1 VMAAWNTPPSTRVTP
16 RNSQEALMAEQ
27 SGKRGDER
35 SSKGKP
41 DSTGPNSRPR
51 DETIA
56 QTGPG
61 IPDDTSAQVEISPE
75 EEKRIEKSIRS
86 I

>member
-1 VMAAWNTPPSTRVTP
+1 MTEQNGKAAEGQGGAHT
-16 RNSQEALMAEQ
+16 E
-27 SGKRGDER
+27 
-35 SSKGKP
+35 KP
-41 DSTGPNSRPR
+41 DSTGPNARPR

-75 EEKRIEKSIRS
+75 EEKNIEKSIRS
-86 I
+86 M

>member
-1 VMAAWNTPPSTRVTP
+1 
-16 RNSQEALMAEQ
+16 MAER
-27 SGKRGDER
+27 SGNKGNER
-35 SSKGKP
+35 DSKAKP
-41 DSTGPNSRPR
+41 DSTGTNARPR

-61 IPDDTSAQVEISPE
+61 IPDDTSAPVEISPE

-86 I
+86 M

>member
-1 VMAAWNTPPSTRVTP
+1 
-16 RNSQEALMAEQ
+16 MAE
-27 SGKRGDER
+27 RNRDTTER
-35 SSKGKP
+35 QRSDRKP
-41 DSTGPNSRPR
+41 DSTGPNARPR

-75 EEKRIEKSIRS
+75 EEKNIEKSIRS
-86 I
+86 M

>member
-1 VMAAWNTPPSTRVTP
+1 
-16 RNSQEALMAEQ
+16 MAERNRETAKGQ
-27 SGKRGDER
+27 GSGRGQN
-35 SSKGKP
+35 P

-61 IPDDTSAQVEISPE
+61 IPDDTSAPVEVTPE
-75 EEKRIEKSIRS
+75 EEKRIEKSIRTM
-86 I
+86 

>member
-1 VMAAWNTPPSTRVTP
+1 MADRTD
-16 RNSQEALMAEQ
+16 
-27 SGKRGDER
+27 KRSDQR
-35 SSKGKP
+35 DSRAKP
-41 DSTGPNSRPR
+41 DSTGPNARPR

-61 IPDDTSAQVEISPE
+61 IPDDTSAPVEITPE

-86 I
+86 M